1 MDLPELSDGL
11 PVHQSIV
18 IFVND
23 FGGVPG
29 LHGSE
34 IFVASLCVEITDKG
48 VAEPTR
54 LPRLQSGSFLD
65 FLAQSLS
72 QRIVVTAPHD
82 ALETAFPRVN
92 GWLDVAKFFG
102 LKCIASKAE

>member
-11 PVHQSIV
+11 PGHQSIV

-65 FLAQSLS
+65 FLAQIIQLAHRFPLIIKDPG
-72 QRIVVTAPHD
+72 QYRPRPAPV
-82 ALETAFPRVN
+82 RR
-92 GWLDVAKFFG
+92 
-102 LKCIASKAE
+102 